1 MSKKYTVSG
10 QQEQIEGNAMVSTV
24 AVDRSAGN
32 VNENYNCLGDG
43 QLGDDNRRTETG
55 HTHTTPVC
63 DHTRDSIFGGDDDN
77 ALTSATTVMAPTTPD
92 QGGLAPPGQPTTGSC
107 HLDETQTKDS
117 HYGVMKLQGNLGVPA
132 TTGTQGE

>member
-10 QQEQIEGNAMVSTV
+10 QQEQIEGNAMLSTV
-24 AVDRSAGN
+24 AVDRSAGH

-55 HTHTTPVC
+55 HTHTTPGC
-63 DHTRDSIFGGDDDN
+63 DHLTRDSIFGGDGDN

-92 QGGLAPPGQPTTGSC
+92 QGSLAAP
-107 HLDETQTKDS
+107 
-117 HYGVMKLQGNLGVPA
+117 
-132 TTGTQGE
+132 